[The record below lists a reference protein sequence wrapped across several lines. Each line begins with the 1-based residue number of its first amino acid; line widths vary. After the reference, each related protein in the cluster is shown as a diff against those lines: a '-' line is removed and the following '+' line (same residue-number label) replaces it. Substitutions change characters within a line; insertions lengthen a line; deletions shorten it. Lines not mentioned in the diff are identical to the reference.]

1 MCSVAV
7 SAVVTTG
14 SVTEME
20 DFQHCYSRATLRKP
34 PFFALHNC
42 ERQLSSSRLLCPGQK
57 SGHNTGSIPTTSP
70 LLATLEIVVMSGR
83 GRRSGD
89 TLQGWRHQRQK
100 ILKRILICQDF
111 VDPHATVLIFD
122 YYTTQDAP
130 LSASTLNDNEHQHK
144 IQQKL
149 CRATLE
155 SGFCFCFLWQKKIF
169 CGGLSKLALSVSGF
183 LGKRLHYL
191 SSMWQ
196 RGLGLVWVLRSMPS
210 TSSTSST
217 SSSPVFLI
225 RLAPMSKIIFSIP
238 LTTC

>member
-14 SVTEME
+14 FVTEME
-20 DFQHCYSRATLRKP
+20 GFQHCYSRATLRKP

-42 ERQLSSSRLLCPGQK
+42 HQSSRLLCPGQK

-100 ILKRILICQDF
+100 ILKRILICQTLSTHT
-111 VDPHATVLIFD
+111 PQCWSLIII
-122 YYTTQDAP
+122 
-130 LSASTLNDNEHQHK
+130 QHK
-144 IQQKL
+144 THRCQPRPSTTMNISTKFSRNCVVRPWNL
-149 CRATLE
+149 D
-155 SGFCFCFLWQKKIF
+155 FFFFLWQKKIF

-210 TSSTSST
+210 TSSTSS
-217 SSSPVFLI
+217 SPVFLI
-225 RLAPMSKIIFSIP
+225 RLAPMSKTIFSIL